1 MAETKH
7 LFTVE
12 ELAQEF
18 RVTPRTIY
26 AWIADGKLAGSRV
39 GRRWLFTEKQVSD
52 FLSASESK

>member
-1 MAETKH
+1 MTEPKH
-7 LFTVE
+7 LYTVE
-12 ELAQEF
+12 ELSAMLH
-18 RVTPRTIY
+18 VTPRTIY